1 MVVIK
6 ENRMALS
13 HLLAP
18 ITFVIKNM
26 NPSIVSPKPKGFK
39 AKGNA
44 NSAIKVSRR
53 FFQLISEKE
62 KAGFVSLNPFLKLG
76 RIKFAIAN
84 NPRSEAARKG
94 RRPDP
99 GLEKFPREAFIEEAS
114 IAKAKSRKKRLL
126 F

>member
-1 MVVIK
+1 
-6 ENRMALS
+6 MALA

-26 NPSIVSPKPKGFK
+26 NPSIVKPKPRDFK

-44 NSAIKVSRR
+44 NRAIKVETR

-62 KAGFVSLNPFLKLG
+62 KAGFSSLVPFLKLG
-76 RIKFAIAN
+76 RVKLTIAK

-99 GLEKFPREAFIEEAS
+99 GLEKVPREAFSEETS
-114 IAKAKSRKKRLL
+114 IATPKNRKKRLL